1 MSDNVTVEVD
11 ESEGSLFD
19 RIRRIAEGAANG
31 WALGPNG
38 FYRQP
43 GMTGAD
49 IAHGQVRAALLHL
62 LELGL
67 IRIDEQRLNEM
78 RMYQPWRDEDR
89 G

>member
-1 MSDNVTVEVD
+1 MPDLPHTVVD
-11 ESEGSLFD
+11 ETEGSPFD
-19 RIRRIAEGAANG
+19 RIRRIAGGAANG

-38 FYRQP
+38 PYKQP
-43 GMTGAD
+43 GQTMAD

-67 IRIDEQRLNEM
+67 ITIEEQRLNEM
-78 RMYQPWRDEDR
+78 RMYKPWREEDR

>member
-1 MSDNVTVEVD
+1 MPEDVTIVVD
-11 ESEGSLFD
+11 ETEGSPFD
-19 RIRRIAEGAANG
+19 RIRRIAVGAANG

-38 FYRQP
+38 FYQQP
-43 GMTGAD
+43 RMTGAD

-67 IRIDEQRLNEM
+67 ISIDEQRLNEL
-78 RMYQPWRDEDR
+78 RMYKPWREEDR

>member
-1 MSDNVTVEVD
+1 MSDHVTVTVD
-11 ESEGSLFD
+11 ETEGSAFA
-19 RIRRIAEGAANG
+19 RIRRIAVGAANG
-31 WALGPNG
+31 WTLGPNG
-38 FYRQP
+38 PYRKP
-43 GMTGAD
+43 GMAGAD

-67 IRIDEQRLNEM
+67 ITIDEQRLNEM